1 MSRRR
6 HHAFFLMHEQLTR
19 SPSRSC
25 EENPLPAV
33 VSRDQ
38 WLNILSKKI
47 LDDGFDSRSAQKLY
61 TCFDQKNGNRVPWV
75 VIVASIRCLLQT

>member
-1 MSRRR
+1 
-6 HHAFFLMHEQLTR
+6 MHEKLTR
-19 SPSRSC
+19 SPPRSC
-25 EENPLPAV
+25 EENPLPVV